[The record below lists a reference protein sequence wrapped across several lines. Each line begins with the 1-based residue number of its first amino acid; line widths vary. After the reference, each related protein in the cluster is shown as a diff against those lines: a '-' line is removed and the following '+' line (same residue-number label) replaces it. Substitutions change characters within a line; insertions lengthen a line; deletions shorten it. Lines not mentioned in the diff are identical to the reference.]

1 MSLFKRSNK
10 NKTASAAS
18 TPAQTPRTS
27 IQTIRDTTGT
37 KMTPEEALYKISHN
51 MMSNASTA
59 SRDWHDLFKP
69 QIVRYV
75 RFADLKKQQTWN
87 ILDRAAGI
95 RSLTIDISDAGWFLN
110 NPYSPCVN
118 LRTLRCVDFGYLE
131 PGDYNDYYDYNL
143 DEVGDRN
150 LTGRPVD
157 SNTNALNL
165 VQSNLNLTALEVTHE
180 RQHYRA
186 NHFTPAVFLSIS
198 NLQSLL
204 LIKIELDVVL
214 PGSFLFTVLQYLP
227 QPLEDLLFSVKGL
240 HKLTGTST
248 AAQPTSQQHHFLRRV
263 TLHPCCYWDGNED
276 DQTSEGI
283 PFNEAIISLVRCS
296 PRLVDLKVSNYCG
309 HVAVLLQALAD
320 HCADVETIDF
330 EGHSHPVFNAVT
342 LTGSLLRLR
351 EFRLAGYYTAN
362 NEDERQLVP
371 TFLRR
376 SSSTLEVIS
385 IEPSYN
391 LSNFATNPFMT
402 AEWNFWPECPRL
414 REYAFILKTSYFHQ
428 VAPDFHS
435 IDVLVELLSRPTI
448 ACMELQKLR
457 IGITDCSGYEEC
469 GFINDD
475 TGSGSGSRSE
485 REATSLPPKEPEF
498 TRQDLRWLGF
508 HRRWRSGED
517 KQLNVEADAHVKK
530 LRSVKE
536 DTQDENAGTAWARSY
551 RRVGC
556 NWKDWESLAGLY
568 GCVPTRHGRARDVYV
583 VDCDHVHCPNDMPYG
598 MDDGLDSNQF
608 QAYSSNPQSSLTTT
622 QETLK
627 PTMSL
632 FKRSNKNK
640 TASAASTPAQTPR
653 TSIQTIRD
661 TTGTKMTPEE
671 ALYKISHN
679 MMSNASTESTTSSP
693 AQTPVQT
700 PCQTPRTS
708 IQTLRDSG
716 IQSNPDPDKIIRKTT
731 RTAMTSAAIPMSVR

>member
-1 MSLFKRSNK
+1 MLFVPVAHSFSL
-10 NKTASAAS
+10 
-18 TPAQTPRTS
+18 S
-27 IQTIRDTTGT
+27 IFNIPLILDLICDNLT
-37 KMTPEEALYKISHN
+37 KDDLLPCLQ
-51 MMSNASTA
+51 A

-75 RFADLKKQQTWN
+75 RFADLKKQQAWN

-150 LTGRPVD
+150 LIGRPVD
-157 SNTNALNL
+157 PNTNALNL
-165 VQSNLNLTALEVTHE
+165 VQSNLSLTALEVTHE

-186 NHFTPAVFLSIS
+186 NHFTPVVFLSIS
-198 NLQSLL
+198 NLQSLS

-214 PGSFLFTVLQYLP
+214 PGSFLFAVLQYLP

-240 HKLTGTST
+240 HKLPGTST
-248 AAQPTSQQHHFLRRV
+248 TAQPTSQQHHSLRRV
-263 TLHPCCYWDGNED
+263 TLHPCCYWDDNED
-276 DQTSEGI
+276 DQTSEDI
-283 PFNEAIISLVRCS
+283 PFNGAIISLVRCS

-330 EGHSHPVFNAVT
+330 EGHSHTVSNAVT

-362 NEDERQLVP
+362 NEDERRLVP

-391 LSNFATNPFMT
+391 LSTFATNPFMT

-414 REYAFILKTSYFHQ
+414 REYAFILKTSYFNR

-435 IDVLVELLSRPTI
+435 IDDLIELLSRPTI

-457 IGITDCSGYEEC
+457 IGITDYSGHEEC
-469 GFINDD
+469 GRHSCGAVVFQTRGCYEHQEHFLRLIRPFLRCLRSFRRLRQHNVLIWWDLCKSICGLNLDEILLRINQPLTATVDGCATGLINDNINNC
-475 TGSGSGSRSE
+475 SGSSSE
-485 REATSLPPKEPEF
+485 TEATPLQPKEPEF
-498 TRQDLRWLGF
+498 TKQDLRWLGF

-517 KQLNVEADAHVKK
+517 KQLDAEADAHVKR
-530 LRSVKE
+530 LHRVKK

-556 NWKDWESLAGLY
+556 NWKDWESLAGLRS
-568 GCVPTRHGRARDVYV
+568 CVPTRHGRTRDVYA
-583 VDCDHVHCPNDMPYG
+583 VDCDHVHCSNDIPYG
-598 MDDGLDSNQF
+598 MDDGLDKF
-608 QAYSSNPQSSLTTT
+608 
-622 QETLK
+622 
-627 PTMSL
+627 
-632 FKRSNKNK
+632 
-640 TASAASTPAQTPR
+640 
-653 TSIQTIRD
+653 
-661 TTGTKMTPEE
+661 
-671 ALYKISHN
+671 
-679 MMSNASTESTTSSP
+679 
-693 AQTPVQT
+693 
-700 PCQTPRTS
+700 
-708 IQTLRDSG
+708 
-716 IQSNPDPDKIIRKTT
+716 
-731 RTAMTSAAIPMSVR
+731 